1 VGVPGELCIAGD
13 GLARGYLNRPE
24 LTAKQFLPDPF
35 SHDPDARIYKTGD
48 LARYQADGNVEFLGR
63 QDQQV
68 KVRGFRIELAE
79 IEAVLLEHP
88 VIQAAVVVA
97 QEYHGSK
104 RLVAHFVPKPGSSYT
119 KPELLAFLRRR
130 LPEYMLP
137 AQLVCADRF
146 PTLANGKI
154 DRNSLNS
161 IADDNEPEVCF
172 HEVPKDVTEAR
183 LLEIWESV
191 LPNRPI
197 DLQRSFFELGGH
209 SLLALSLVHRIE
221 TAFGRKMGLATF
233 VNASS
238 IQEIAA
244 VLRDPGY
251 SEQLEYSS
259 VPSQ

>member
-1 VGVPGELCIAGD
+1 M
-13 GLARGYLNRPE
+13 
-24 LTAKQFLPDPF
+24 
-35 SHDPDARIYKTGD
+35 
-48 LARYQADGNVEFLGR
+48 
-63 QDQQV
+63 
-68 KVRGFRIELAE
+68 
-79 IEAVLLEHP
+79 
-88 VIQAAVVVA
+88 IQAAVVVA
-97 QEYHGSK
+97 QEYRGSK
-104 RLVAHFVPKPGSSYT
+104 RLVAHVVPKPSSSPT
-119 KPELLAFLRRR
+119 KQELLAFLRRR
-130 LPEYMLP
+130 IPDYMLP
-137 AQLVCADRF
+137 AKVVCGDRL

-154 DRNSLNS
+154 DRKSLNS
-161 IADDNEPEVCF
+161 IADDNEQPEIRS

-209 SLLALSLVHRIE
+209 SLLALTLVHRIE

-238 IQEIAA
+238 VQEIAA